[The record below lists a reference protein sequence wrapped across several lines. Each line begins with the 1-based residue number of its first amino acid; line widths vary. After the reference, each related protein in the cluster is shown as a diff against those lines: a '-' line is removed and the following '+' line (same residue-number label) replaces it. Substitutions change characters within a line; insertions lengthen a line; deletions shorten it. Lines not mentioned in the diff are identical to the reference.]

1 MTASYPLERQV
12 HCCSACTHA
21 RDAQPLLARRVYDNV
36 LRFGAGRP
44 LLGTVDLDAGY

>member
-1 MTASYPLERQV
+1 
-12 HCCSACTHA
+12 
-21 RDAQPLLARRVYDNV
+21 VYDNV